1 MTTQHD
7 HHVSPQTVSVVG
19 LGPMG
24 RALARAF
31 LLDGQVVKVWNR
43 TPEKAADVV
52 AAGASLAPSLADAFR
67 TSSLVVVCVVDDDTV
82 SEIVGTLDLP
92 WLDASPVVLNLT
104 ADSPARTRM
113 LATQMGSLG
122 LTYLDGAIMTPAA
135 TIGTDAA
142 RVLVAGPQD
151 VWESRESGLRA
162 LGEIFYLGPDIA
174 SAATYDVALL
184 SLFWTSFAG
193 IAQALALVQTEGI
206 DSETFTPHA
215 IATSQLTVDLLP
227 TLARDAAERRFA
239 GAETASVDS
248 LQASISHL
256 RAAFQDARVSTTV
269 LDAIA
274 TIVAKAVDDGRGS
287 SAPVVLSE
295 TLAASNASQRVPR

>member
-1 MTTQHD
+1 
-7 HHVSPQTVSVVG
+7 
-19 LGPMG
+19 MG

-31 LLDGQVVKVWNR
+31 LLDGQAVTVWNR
-43 TPEKAADVV
+43 TPEKAADMV
-52 AAGASLAPSLADAFR
+52 AAGASLAPSPADAFR
-67 TSSLVVVCVVDDDTV
+67 ASSLVVLCVVDDDAV
-82 SEIVGTLDLP
+82 SEIVGTFDLAR
-92 WLDASPVVLNLT
+92 LDASPVVLNLT

-113 LATQMGSLG
+113 LAAQMGSLG

-151 VWESRESGLRA
+151 VWESNESGLRA
-162 LGEIFYLGPDIA
+162 LGEIFYLGSDIA

-193 IAQALALVQTEGI
+193 VAQALALVQTEGI
-206 DSETFTPHA
+206 ESETFTPHA
-215 IATSQLTVDLLP
+215 IAMSQLTVDLLP

-274 TIVAKAVDDGRGS
+274 TIVAKAVDDGQGS
-287 SAPVVLSE
+287 SAPIALSE
-295 TLAASNASQRVPR
+295 TLAANHASRRAP